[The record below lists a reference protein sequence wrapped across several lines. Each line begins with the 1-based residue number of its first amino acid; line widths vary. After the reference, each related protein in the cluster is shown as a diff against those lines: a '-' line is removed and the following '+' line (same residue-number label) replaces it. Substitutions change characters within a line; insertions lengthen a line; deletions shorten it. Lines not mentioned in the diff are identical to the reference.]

1 MGDEMSFAGELATEI
16 WAEGAFHVDLAHLE
30 TANIR
35 ADLHEGGLIDTLGA
49 IDVERMR
56 RLVQAALV
64 FAETDDDRYQ
74 DAAQRISTATLRLA
88 GSAASGLFSMIQ
100 GRLRN
105 FPALRASD
113 GLALPPP
120 HAPMSLQY
128 EFVARR
134 LGQTVTT
141 GDDFEHVLTPFQL
154 QSWKNL
160 ADGRSGAL
168 SGPTSAGKSY
178 VLLLHLVERFRAGA
192 VRTAAYVVPT
202 RALINQVSDDAA
214 TALAERGVRDVTITS
229 VPVDLSSDEASKLL
243 YVVTQERLDALL
255 ITSPNLH
262 LDLVVVDEAQMIAD
276 GSRGVLL
283 ESVMDRISNGPGK
296 SQVVFSGPLIE
307 NPTYFGDLFDLKGF
321 TTSISKRSPVTQN
334 ILFLDYVDQPEPKVS
349 VKVLVEPEGAAQVAT
364 VDLPVRLLTYLDRLS
379 YMSSLFGRSG
389 SSIVYA
395 GGKSEAEKIATK
407 IAIDL
412 PADTACAE
420 VLSELIGF
428 VKKHVHK
435 DYALVATLGKG
446 VGFHYG
452 HMPSLLRKQ
461 LEDHFRDRKIQYL
474 ICTSTLLYGLNLPA
488 RNIFLSK
495 PTTGRGIAISGPDFW
510 NLSGRV
516 GRMGKE
522 LEGNVF
528 LIDYDSWE
536 SSPLSEGRG
545 VSVTSALKTTIVDR
559 AGGLLAFLNDSSISS
574 DASPEFEITL
584 GKLVLDQRVGRLDQ
598 TLSRYALAANADTL
612 SAIRDRVE
620 QISATVDLPTEVL
633 NANIG
638 VSIFRQADLLNY
650 MVLRLKQLAPE
661 ELIPAHPLGEFNDVL
676 ANHRRAFKRI
686 HTYLLKYASGDRRH
700 LFFAP
705 LALRWMRGDPLPVLI
720 EASIRY
726 HKSRKVVK
734 SVASIIRDTM
744 ENIEEEL
751 RFLYVKYFT
760 CYNSLLKVALQRAGK
775 AAYVKNIPEIPL
787 FLEVGGSS
795 GTMINLMALGLS
807 RTSAEAIVEYA
818 TEKDMAPPDL
828 RDWLR
833 KLDLARIDISPICA
847 REIRALIDA
856 ASTNSD

>member
-1 MGDEMSFAGELATEI
+1 MGDEMSFAGELAIEI

-35 ADLHEGGLIDTLGA
+35 AELREGGLIDTLETV
-49 IDVERMR
+49 DVELVR

-88 GSAASGLFSMIQ
+88 GSAASGLFTMIQ

-105 FPALRASD
+105 FPALRAAD
-113 GLALPPP
+113 GRALPPL

-128 EFVARR
+128 EFVRRR

-141 GDDFEHVLTPFQL
+141 GDDSEHVLTPFQL

-192 VRTAAYVVPT
+192 VQTAAYVVPT

-214 TALAERGVRDVTITS
+214 TALAGRGVRDVTITS
-229 VPVDLSSDEASKLL
+229 VPVDLSSDEAGKLL

-307 NPTYFGDLFDLKGF
+307 NPTYFGDLFGLSGF

-379 YMSSLFGRSG
+379 YMSLLFGRSG

-395 GGKSEAEKIATK
+395 GGKSEAEKIAMK

-412 PADTACAE
+412 PADTARAE
-420 VLSELIGF
+420 ALSELIGF

-435 DYALVATLGKG
+435 EYALVATLEKG

-461 LEDHFRDRKIQYL
+461 LEDHFRDRKIHYL
-474 ICTSTLLYGLNLPA
+474 VCTSTLLYGLNLPA

-510 NLSGRV
+510 NLSGRA

-528 LIDYDSWE
+528 LIDYGSWE
-536 SSPLSEGRG
+536 RRPLNEGRG

-559 AGGLLAFLNDSSISS
+559 ADGLLAFLNDSSISS
-574 DASPEFEITL
+574 DASPELEITL
-584 GKLVLDQRVGRLDQ
+584 GKLVLDQRVGRLDR
-598 TLSRYALAANADTL
+598 TLGRYALSANADML
-612 SAIRDRVE
+612 RAIRERIE
-620 QISATVDLPTEVL
+620 QISATVDIPTQVL

-661 ELIPAHPLGEFNDVL
+661 ELMPAHPLGEFDDVL

-700 LFFAP
+700 NFFAP

-720 EASIRY
+720 DASIRY
-726 HKSRKVVK
+726 HHRQKDGK
-734 SVASIIRDTM
+734 SVASIIRETM
-744 ENIEEEL
+744 ENVEQEL
-751 RFLYVKYFT
+751 RFRYVKYFT
-760 CYNSLLKVALQRAGK
+760 CYNSLLRVALQRADK
-775 AAYVKNIPEIPL
+775 ADYIKNIPEIPL

-795 GTMINLMALGLS
+795 GAMINLMALVD
-807 RTSAEAIVEYA
+807 E
-818 TEKDMAPPDL
+818 P
-828 RDWLR
+828 
-833 KLDLARIDISPICA
+833 
-847 REIRALIDA
+847 
-856 ASTNSD
+856 